1 MVNKKSMP
9 EILEDIKNHY
19 MEMRNIVF
27 KQLEILETC
36 LSGKS
41 FSRELLAELEANEKK
56 LDDFEVSLDH
66 EIINTMALHQPTAT
80 DLRFLIT
87 ILRMTNR
94 LERVGD
100 LILNIVHCLERP
112 GKALPDKYLE
122 IASTMLVIARNMVT
136 KALESFDNKDKD
148 CAIWTIKND
157 EVVDD
162 LFHKSVKNAVN
173 KLNVDNEVKEM
184 IGELLNM
191 NNVVSA
197 IERIADHATNMAEA
211 SVYYLKGIDLRH
223 DHEAGSKE
231 I

>member
-1 MVNKKSMP
+1 MSNKKKMP
-9 EILEDIKNHY
+9 EILDDIKDHY
-19 MEMRNIVF
+19 IKMRNIIF
-27 KQLEILETC
+27 RQMDILETMI
-36 LSGKS
+36 SNKSDGK
-41 FSRELLAELEANEKK
+41 ELYVEMEKNEDK
-56 LDDFEVSLDH
+56 LDAFEVSIDA
-66 EIINTMALHQPTAT
+66 EIINVMALHQPTAT

-87 ILRMTNR
+87 ILRMVNR

-100 LILNIVHCLERP
+100 LTLNIVHCLERP
-112 GKALPDKYLE
+112 GQALSDRYVE
-122 IASTMLVIARNMVT
+122 TASTMLAITNNMVK

-157 EVVDD
+157 QIVDE

-173 KLNVDNEVKEM
+173 KLTVNDDVKVMVNE
-184 IGELLNM
+184 ILNM
-191 NNVVSA
+191 NNVVSS

-223 DHEAGSKE
+223 NLEESNA

>member
-1 MVNKKSMP
+1 MSNKKLMP
-9 EILEDIKNHY
+9 EILSDIKNHY
-19 MEMRNIVF
+19 TEMRNIVF
-27 KQLEILETC
+27 RQMEILENII
-36 LSGKS
+36 S
-41 FSRELLAELEANEKK
+41 SRNYTKEFFVEMEDNEKK
-56 LDDFEVSLDH
+56 LDRFEVSIDA
-66 EIINTMALHQPTAT
+66 EIINVMALHQPTAT

-87 ILRMTNR
+87 ILRLTNR

-100 LILNIVHCLERP
+100 LALNIVHCLERP
-112 GKALPDKYLE
+112 GNELPEKYTE
-122 IASTMLVIARNMVT
+122 IATTMLLISNNMVK

-148 CAIWTIKND
+148 SAIWTIKND

-173 KLNVDNEVKEM
+173 KLTVTDDVKAM
-184 IGELLNM
+184 VNDLLNM
-191 NNVVSA
+191 NSVVSS

-223 DHEAGSKE
+223 NLEETNA